1 MIDILIQFVLATF
14 ATFGFAII
22 FRVPKRNIPVCVL
35 GGAMGWITMH
45 ITVSYLGSAVMGC
58 FMGACVVGL
67 LSTLFSRIMKE
78 ASTIFVIPGILCLVP
93 GSYIFRTMEAL
104 LLKNLRAA
112 AEIGLQTL
120 FMAGAIAIGL
130 LVIGAV
136 IGVIRSIVKRTVA
149 LGNKL

>member
-1 MIDILIQFVLATF
+1 MTELLIQFLLSLF

-22 FRVPKRNIPVCVL
+22 FHVPKRTIPACIL
-35 GGAMGWITMH
+35 GGAFGWIAMH
-45 ITVSYLGSAVMGC
+45 STVLYMGSAVMGC

-67 LSTLFSRIMKE
+67 LSTIFSRVMKE
-78 ASTIFVIPGILCLVP
+78 AATIFVIPGILCLVP
-93 GSYIFRTMEAL
+93 GSHIFRTMEAL
-104 LLKNLRAA
+104 LLKNLRVA

-120 FMAGAIAIGL
+120 FMSGAIAIGL

-136 IGVIRSIVKRTVA
+136 IKVIRSIVERTVT